1 MSINPDAPPQRSIM
15 DWPAI
20 LSGAAIAAGAM
31 VVFIGFTTAI
41 GLGSVSA
48 EQGEGLGSFAAFLV
62 GLFAFASTLASYA
75 LGGYV
80 VGRMRTPMTAPAPGA
95 ITGVASGVAADET
108 RARDGVH
115 GLTVWAIGTLI
126 SAIISFGLISGGVRA
141 VGSAASTA
149 IEAGGSAVGGALQGA
164 GQLAGGVV
172 GGVGQVA
179 GGVISGAGQAAGGA
193 LQGAGQAAGGGT
205 LQDMLP
211 QGLQQNPLDYI
222 TDRLLRPSETAPAGF
237 SDEAIRSEIAG
248 IIGTVLRT
256 GELPQE
262 DRDYLIRALAAR
274 TQLTRQEVETRVD
287 QAVTEVQD
295 LRAQAEQRLQEAQ
308 AQAQEAVD
316 AARAEAQRL
325 QQEAQQRLEEAREA
339 AIDAAEAARSAAVWY
354 AFLMAVSALIAA
366 VVAFLAAI
374 RGGKDRDEGRIWAGL
389 HRGIPNR

>member
-1 MSINPDAPPQRSIM
+1 MSINPDATPQRPIM

-31 VVFIGFTTAI
+31 VVFTGFTAAI

-48 EQGEGLGSFAAFLV
+48 EPGEGLGTFAAILF
-62 GLFAFASTLASYA
+62 GLFAFLSTLASYA

-80 VGRMRTPMTAPAPGA
+80 AGRMRTPATAH
-95 ITGVASGVAADET
+95 ASATTVTADET

-126 SAIISFGLISGGVRA
+126 SAIMTLGLLSGGVRA

-193 LQGAGQAAGGGT
+193 LQGAGEAAGGGT
-205 LQDMLP
+205 LDDMLP
-211 QGLQQNPLDYI
+211 EGMQQNPMDYI
-222 TDRLLRPSETAPAGF
+222 TNRLLRPQDTAPDAF

-248 IIGTVLRT
+248 IVGTVLRT

-262 DRDYLIRALAAR
+262 DRDYLIRAVAAR
-274 TQLTRQEVETRVD
+274 TRLTQPEVEARVD
-287 QAVTEVQD
+287 QAVTEVQT
-295 LRAQAEQRLQEAQ
+295 LRAEAEQRLADVQ
-308 AQAQEAVD
+308 AQAQQALD
-316 AARAEAQRL
+316 TAQAEAQRL
-325 QQEAQQRLEEAREA
+325 QDEAAQRLEEARQA
-339 AIDAAEAARSAAVWY
+339 AIDAAEAARSAAVWS
-354 AFLMAVSALIAA
+354 AFLLAASTLIAGA
-366 VVAFLAAI
+366 VAFLAAI
-374 RGGKDRDEGRIWAGL
+374 RGGHDRDEGRVWAGL
-389 HRGIPNR
+389 HRGIRNR

>member
-1 MSINPDAPPQRSIM
+1 MSINPDTTPQRPIM

-31 VVFIGFTTAI
+31 AVFTGFTAAI

-48 EQGEGLGSFAAFLV
+48 EPGEGLGTFAAILV
-62 GLFAFASTLASYA
+62 GLFAFLSTLASYA

-80 VGRMRTPMTAPAPGA
+80 AGRMRTPMTGA
-95 ITGVASGVAADET
+95 ATGATADET

-115 GLTVWAIGTLI
+115 GLTVWAIGTLV
-126 SAIISFGLISGGVRA
+126 SAALTLGVISGGVRA

-193 LQGAGQAAGGGT
+193 LQGAGQAAGSET

-211 QGLQQNPLDYI
+211 EGMQQNPLDYI
-222 TDRLLRPSETAPAGF
+222 TNRLLRPEETAPTAF
-237 SDEAIRSEIAG
+237 SDEAIQREIAG

-262 DRDYLIRALAAR
+262 DRDYLIRAVAAR
-274 TQLTRQEVETRVD
+274 TQLTRPEVEARVD
-287 QAVTEVQD
+287 EAVTQVQT
-295 LRAQAEQRLQEAQ
+295 LRAEAEQRLADVQ
-308 AQAQEAVD
+308 AQAQEALD
-316 AARAEAQRL
+316 TAQAEAQRL
-325 QQEAQQRLEEAREA
+325 QDEAQQRLEEARQA
-339 AIDAAEAARSAAVWY
+339 AIDAAEAARSAAVWS
-354 AFLMAVSALIAA
+354 AFLMAASALIAGA
-366 VVAFLAAI
+366 VAFLAAI
-374 RGGKDRDEGRIWAGL
+374 RGGQDRDQGRIWPGL
-389 HRGIPNR
+389 HRGIRTR

>member
-1 MSINPDAPPQRSIM
+1 MSINPDAPRPIM

-31 VVFIGFTTAI
+31 VVFTGFTAAI

-48 EQGEGLGSFAAFLV
+48 EPGEGLGTFATILV
-62 GLFAFASTLASYA
+62 GLFAFISTLASYA

-80 VGRMRTPMTAPAPGA
+80 AGRMRTP
-95 ITGVASGVAADET
+95 VSGIAADET

-115 GLTVWAIGTLI
+115 GLTVWAIGTLVG
-126 SAIISFGLISGGVRA
+126 AILTLGIVSSGVRA

-193 LQGAGQAAGGGT
+193 LQGAGEAAGGET

-211 QGLQQNPLDYI
+211 QGMQQNPMDYI
-222 TDRLLRPSETAPAGF
+222 TNRLLRPEETAPNAF

-248 IIGTVLRT
+248 IVGTVLRT

-262 DRDYLIRALAAR
+262 DRDYLIRAVAAR
-274 TQLTRQEVETRVD
+274 TQLSPQEVETRVD
-287 QAVTEVQD
+287 QAVTEVQN
-295 LRAQAEQRLQEAQ
+295 LRADAEQRLQEVQ
-308 AQAQEAVD
+308 ARAQEAVD
-316 AARAEAQRL
+316 AAQAEAQRL
-325 QQEAQQRLEEAREA
+325 QQEAEQRLEEARQA
-339 AIDAAEAARSAAVWY
+339 AIDAAEAARSAAVWS
-354 AFLMAVSALIAA
+354 AFLLAASTLIAGA
-366 VVAFLAAI
+366 VAFVAAI
-374 RGGKDRDEGRIWAGL
+374 RGGHDRDEGRIWSGL
-389 HRGIPNR
+389 HRGIRNR

>member
-1 MSINPDAPPQRSIM
+1 MSINPDTPPQRSIM

-31 VVFIGFTTAI
+31 VVFTGFTAAI

-48 EQGEGLGSFAAFLV
+48 EPGEGLGTFAAILV

-80 VGRMRTPMTAPAPGA
+80 AGRMRTPMTGPA
-95 ITGVASGVAADET
+95 TAATSDET

-126 SAIISFGLISGGVRA
+126 SAIMTFGLISGGVRA

-172 GGVGQVA
+172 GGLGQVA

-205 LQDMLP
+205 LEDMLP
-211 QGLQQNPLDYI
+211 EGMQQNPLNYI
-222 TDRLLRPSETAPAGF
+222 ANRLLRPEETAPTAL
-237 SDEAIRSEIAG
+237 SDEAVRSEIAG

-262 DRDYLIRALAAR
+262 DRDYLVQAVAAR
-274 TQLTRQEVETRVD
+274 TQLSPQEVEARVD

-308 AQAQEAVD
+308 ARAQEALD
-316 AARAEAQRL
+316 AAQAEAQRL
-325 QQEAQQRLEEAREA
+325 QQEAEQRLEEARQA
-339 AIDAAEAARSAAVWY
+339 AIDAAEAARSAAVWS
-354 AFLMAVSALIAA
+354 AFLLAASTLIAGA
-366 VVAFLAAI
+366 VAFLAAI
-374 RGGKDRDEGRIWAGL
+374 HGGRDRDEGRIWAGL
-389 HRGIPNR
+389 HRGIGNR